1 MDIDES
7 VRIKI
12 ELISK
17 HPIAIPL
24 TKIANR
30 DFLFMFFHKAF
41 ELVKFKYAV
50 LEETFI
56 DDRIVAVYKATFFV
70 SLEL

>member
-1 MDIDES
+1 
-7 VRIKI
+7 
-12 ELISK
+12 
-17 HPIAIPL
+17 
-24 TKIANR
+24 
-30 DFLFMFFHKAF
+30 MFFHKAF